1 MSVHQN
7 LAKTREPA
15 QTLSESTSATAP
27 ADGLESTVPRIL
39 MSAPITQPF
48 ATMESAEIVTDPMS
62 VGAGLDIQEI
72 TATMS
77 SMSASRTL
85 ARMMEPATTWSMITL
100 VLVFQDLM
108 VSFDQLCLYLWQSH
122 QHILINPQYWP
133 SPVLNTK

>member
-1 MSVHQN
+1 
-7 LAKTREPA
+7 
-15 QTLSESTSATAP
+15 
-27 ADGLESTVPRIL
+27 

-108 VSFDQLCLYLWQSH
+108 E
-122 QHILINPQYWP
+122 LIVN
-133 SPVLNTK
+133 STLMSVLRIHARTEPLV